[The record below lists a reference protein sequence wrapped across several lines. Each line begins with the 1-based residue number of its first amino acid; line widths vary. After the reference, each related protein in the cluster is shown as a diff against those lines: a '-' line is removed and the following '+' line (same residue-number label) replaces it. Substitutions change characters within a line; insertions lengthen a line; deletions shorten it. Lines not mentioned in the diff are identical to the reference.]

1 MEQPTIL
8 LCNFTS
14 QELSTLR
21 FLLRKLPGVRILP
34 VERRH
39 QGATIDSLLKGTPE
53 EKSGLIPERM
63 ALFSGAAGPFLSLLL
78 DQLKQATKEPVLRAT
93 LTDTNRSWSMSQLYA
108 ELKAEE
114 AALNRA
120 KHNPS

>member
-14 QELSTLR
+14 QELSSLR

-34 VERRH
+34 VERRY
-39 QGATIDSLLKGTPE
+39 QGATIDSLLTGTPE
-53 EKSGLIPERM
+53 EKSGLIPGRL

-93 LTDTNRSWSMSQLYA
+93 VTDTNRSWSLPRLYE
-108 ELKAEE
+108 ELKQEE
-114 AALNRA
+114 AALRNA
-120 KHNPS
+120 NKG

>member
-34 VERRH
+34 VERRY
-39 QGATIDSLLKGTPE
+39 QGATIDSLLTGTPE
-53 EKSGLIPERM
+53 EKSGLIPGRL

-93 LTDTNRSWSMSQLYA
+93 VTDTNRSWSLPRLYE
-108 ELKAEE
+108 ELKQEE
-114 AALNRA
+114 AALRNA
-120 KHNPS
+120 NKG

>member
-34 VERRH
+34 VERRN
-39 QGATIDSLLKGTPE
+39 QGATIDSLLSGNAE
-53 EKSGLIPERM
+53 EQYGLIPGRM
-63 ALFSGAAGPFLSLLL
+63 AVFAGAVGPFLSLLL
-78 DQLKQATKEPVLRAT
+78 DQLRQATKEPVLRAT
-93 LTDTNRSWSMSQLYA
+93 LTDTNRSWSLSQLYE

-114 AALNRA
+114 AALKKA
-120 KHNPS
+120 KN